1 MKLTGGGLVVPASLS
16 AWWSSPTM
24 TGGLETEAGCL
35 SPQAAIRNGDFGLG
49 RVHVS
54 SLRGIVLQLRDAAPA
69 LLVRATEA
77 LGLDSDFTA
86 TEWK

>member
-1 MKLTGGGLVVPASLS
+1 MPSIAISVVVFPDHDRGRGDGSL
-16 AWWSSPTM
+16 
-24 TGGLETEAGCL
+24 LCL
-35 SPQAAIRNGDFGLG
+35 SPQAAIRNEDFGLG

-77 LGLDSDFTA
+77 LGLDGDFTA